1 VNLLVKNDF
10 IKNHL
15 MDINLS
21 ELIES
26 IRVLLQQGSVVEEIK
41 KMNSIFEER
50 SVFNEKDLIKIYF
63 KWKSNFLEMSE
74 IEKRDLYK
82 EELKASK
89 GKVIG
94 S

>member
-1 VNLLVKNDF
+1 
-10 IKNHL
+10 
-15 MDINLS
+15 
-21 ELIES
+21 
-26 IRVLLQQGSVVEEIK
+26 VVEEIK

-74 IEKRDLYK
+74 IEKKDLYK

-89 GKVIG
+89 GKFIG
-94 S
+94 N

>member
-1 VNLLVKNDF
+1 
-10 IKNHL
+10 
-15 MDINLS
+15 
-21 ELIES
+21 
-26 IRVLLQQGSVVEEIK
+26 
-41 KMNSIFEER
+41 MNSVFEER

-89 GKVIG
+89 GTFFG
-94 S
+94 RLMFW